1 MNRTSLCFSACA
13 FFLTASATAMAA
25 PPPVGFTLYA
35 EQWNPTQTNGESLV
49 TLTSS
54 PTLVSDTLN
63 AAWGSFRTWYLNN
76 IPKQLAAAD
85 YLHWVSSAVPS
96 GITIYSRG
104 GNQHLPP
111 EMTLTTQPQIKV
123 VPSGVSGIA
132 GIIQIPGSTI
142 GLCATTPSFAGK
154 YADPC
159 ATFTVDMTLNV
170 GMQIGDTPGHMIQVT
185 SATVSLS
192 NFHYGNENF
201 PAEVAVVVSDIV
213 KFFGGPDYQ
222 AMLVS
227 TVNSQRQSVTA
238 MLQKPI
244 DQLDAQVEAYEQTAL
259 RNINQQIASAGSF
272 DRLMHLAV
280 WARSSPNS
288 QMLSVLL
295 APPKGGI
302 AINPASEIGQFSGS
316 LAFDDSVAQLPASCA
331 DYNHSPQITA
341 QVQTGPRPVSALD
354 LSNKPVWGDAPMQ
367 PLAVAFNGGPLQG
380 RACSYSLSH
389 LAVGLPNL
397 VNFSNIQTKASGMP
411 SVQKYL
417 SIQPKRWSSPVI
429 LAANGTVLSVGG
441 AATASGSAMIAPI
454 RGTANPQTLD
464 LIASTGTVVQQG
476 EGLRPRQAQ
485 IGKVNP
491 GDPALSAQA
500 KAASPGATAGNPAAT
515 APAAMAAAR
524 AATTAAPA
532 AMTTTAGATAAPA
545 ATAAA
550 PVATPTWNQP
560 AGTSAL
566 PASSTIGASSRR
578 GTTTIQQPGAQQP
591 TVPTAPS
598 SIGR

>member
-1 MNRTSLCFSACA
+1 MNRSSLRFSACA
-13 FFLTASATAMAA
+13 FLLAASATAMAA

-35 EQWNPTQTNGESLV
+35 EAWNPTQTNGESLV

-54 PTLVSDTLN
+54 PTLTSDTLN
-63 AAWGSFRTWYLNN
+63 AAWGSFRTWYLANV
-76 IPKQLAAAD
+76 PKQLAGAD
-85 YLHWVSSAVPS
+85 YLHSVSSAVPS
-96 GITIYSRG
+96 GITIYSRTG
-104 GNQHLPP
+104 DSHRPP
-111 EMTLTTQPQIKV
+111 EMTLTAQPEIKV

-142 GLCATTPSFAGK
+142 ALCATTPSFAGK

-222 AMLVS
+222 AMLVN
-227 TVNSQRQSVTA
+227 TINSQRQSVTA

-244 DQLDAQVEAYEQTAL
+244 DQFDAQVEAYEQTAL
-259 RNINQQIASAGSF
+259 RNINQQIGPAGSF

-295 APPKGGI
+295 APPKNGL
-302 AINPASEIGQFSGS
+302 AINPASETGQFSGS

-341 QVQTGPRPVSALD
+341 QVQTGPRPVLALD
-354 LSNKPVWGDAPMQ
+354 LANKPVWGDAPMQ

-380 RACSYSLSH
+380 RACSYSLGH

-397 VNFSNIQTKASGMP
+397 VNFSNIQTKASGMA
-411 SVQKYL
+411 SVQKFL

-441 AATASGSAMIAPI
+441 AATTSGSQLIAPI
-454 RGTANPQTLD
+454 RGAANPQTLD
-464 LIASTGTVVQQG
+464 LIASTGTGVQQG

-491 GDPALSAQA
+491 GDPALSAQE
-500 KAASPGATAGNPAAT
+500 KAASPAATAGNPAASAT
-515 APAAMAAAR
+515 AAATAAR

-532 AMTTTAGATAAPA
+532 
-545 ATAAA
+545 
-550 PVATPTWNQP
+550 VTPTWSQP
-560 AGTSAL
+560 AGTTAL
-566 PASSTIGASSRR
+566 PQASSTIGNSSVRR
-578 GTTTIQQPGAQQP
+578 GSTTIQQPGAQQP
-591 TVPTAPS
+591 GIQAAPS